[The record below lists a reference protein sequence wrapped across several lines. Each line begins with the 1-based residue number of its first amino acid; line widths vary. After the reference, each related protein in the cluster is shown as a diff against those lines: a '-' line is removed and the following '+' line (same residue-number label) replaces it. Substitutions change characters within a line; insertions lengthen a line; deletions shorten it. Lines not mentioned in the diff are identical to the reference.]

1 MADISKVSGVAAADI
16 DSVAGVGAANISKV
30 SGVTKSAGA
39 ATATKWLVGATNGKV
54 FKSAVANAG
63 SGWAE
68 LVDLGG
74 GNGKS
79 ITIGQ
84 DSLGNK
90 RWVLHRTS
98 NTEEIAYVTDGLEG
112 TAGNWTEVNLSNN
125 HLSVDG
131 GPNVAWGN
139 DYWIGAGDDVAVSPA
154 PSDEDVLF
162 VSSDGGTN
170 WSTVQ
175 LSAQQTNDT
184 GRTACYKDGTTFF
197 FTIQD
202 QIWKAT
208 ADPTDANNWSNVIDL
223 AGTQDIYCMA
233 YDGSS
238 RWVCGGASG
247 EVHTSDDD
255 WDSATSRT
263 GGHGTSTIS
272 GVVYC
277 GGTVNKWVTV
287 GASGKVAYSTD
298 GETWTAVSP
307 NPTSFHLRAVATD
320 DTTIV
325 AVGQSGCVLTSTDA
339 INWTVV
345 THSPS
350 INYQFWSVACDIIGA
365 GMR

>member
-1 MADISKVSGVAAADI
+1 MPNISKVSGVAGADI
-16 DSVAGVGAANISKV
+16 DSVTGVAATNISKV
-30 SGVTKSAGA
+30 SGVTKAAGA
-39 ATATKWLVGATNGKV
+39 ATATKWLAGATNGKV

-98 NTEEIAYVTDGLEG
+98 NTEEIAYVNDGLEG
-112 TAGNWTEVNLSNN
+112 TAGNWTEVDLSNS
-125 HLSVDG
+125 HTSADG

-139 DYWIGAGDDVAVSPA
+139 DYWIGAGDDVAVNPA

-162 VSSDGGTN
+162 ASSDGGGT
-170 WSTVQ
+170 WATVEIPG
-175 LSAQQTNDT
+175 QQTNDA
-184 GRTACYKDGTTFF
+184 GRTACYKDNTTFF
-197 FTIQD
+197 FTVQD
-202 QIWKAT
+202 KIWRAT
-208 ADPTDANNWSNVIDL
+208 ADPTDADNWSEVLDL
-223 AGTQDIYCMA
+223 AGAQDILCMA
-233 YDGSS
+233 YNGIDL
-238 RWVCGGASG
+238 WVCAGQSG

-255 WDSATSRT
+255 WSSATSRT
-263 GGHGTSTIS
+263 GGHGGSHVY

-307 NPTSFHLRAVATD
+307 NPTSFHLRGVATD

-339 INWTVV
+339 ISWTLI

-350 INYQFWSVACDIIGA
+350 INYQLWSVACDIIGA